1 MPAVAVWRDVTPDIL
16 HREIRPAGLPA
27 VLKGVVADWPVV
39 QVARTDGAAAAID
52 YLATMATGEPV
63 TVVRAPTQVEGRL
76 HYDEALTGMNFARG
90 GAPLSDFL
98 KALHVEAAKPAPNV
112 LCVQGVVA
120 PRHLPG
126 FDAAHPFALVPAQA
140 APRLWIGTAA
150 KVATHN
156 DPSENIACVAVGHR
170 RFTLFSPDRIGD
182 LYMGPFHPT
191 PAGTPIS
198 MAHVT
203 APDFERYP
211 RFAAAL
217 ESALTAEVEPG
228 DAIYIPY
235 QWYHHVEALDGL
247 NVLVNYWWDEA
258 RTDLGSPWDALM
270 HGMMTLRTLPPDQ
283 RRAWKAMF
291 DQYVFLENGDPA
303 AHLPPHAH
311 GVLSATSPQDIVQMR
326 RALIANLRQRDQEG

>member
-1 MPAVAVWRDVTPDIL
+1 MPAVSVWRDVTPEVF
-16 HREIRPAGLPA
+16 RQQIRPTGLPA
-27 VLKGVVADWPVV
+27 VLKGVVADWPIVG
-39 QVARTDGAAAAID
+39 VAQAGGAAAID

-63 TVVRAPTQVEGRL
+63 PVVRAPTRVQGRL
-76 HYDEALTGMNFARG
+76 HYDDALKGMNFARG
-90 GAPLSDFL
+90 AAPLDAFL
-98 KALHVEAAKPAPNV
+98 KALHVEAAKATPDV
-112 LCVQGVVA
+112 LCVQGVIA

-126 FDAAHPFALVPAQA
+126 FAETHPLALVPETAT
-140 APRLWIGTAA
+140 PRLWIGTAA

-156 DPSENIACVAVGHR
+156 DPSENIACVAAGHR
-170 RFTLFSPDRIGD
+170 RFTLFSPDQIGD

-203 APDFERYP
+203 APDFERFP

-217 ESALTAEVEPG
+217 DAALVAELEPG

-258 RTDLGSPWDALM
+258 RTDVGSPWDAMM
-270 HGMMTLRTLPPDQ
+270 HGMMTLRTLPADQ

-291 DQYVFLENGDPA
+291 EQYVFLENGDPA

-311 GVLSATSPQDIVQMR
+311 GVLSATTPQDIVQMR
-326 RALIANLRQRDQEG
+326 RALIANLRRQDEER